1 MGSLALNDTVYAD
14 GRTSMADAGGNALYA
29 AIGARLWPGEVRA
42 VAVVGEDWP
51 EAHTGRL
58 AEAGIDVSGVLRRAG
73 ETLRAWTIYEA
84 DGTRRYLSRNAEVT
98 PLTPN
103 PYRSAPLTEA
113 EARSWTDA
121 AARVHRSCS
130 PRPEGHEAALAA
142 AAVLHLAP
150 MPIEHLR
157 AWLTAARD
165 QPGLEVCLDVPP
177 FPPGTRLDDPVL
189 AELLRGADAFLP
201 SEVEARSIAASLSP
215 EAFCRAIAER
225 GPRLVVVKLG
235 ERGLVL
241 FDRERNRLEAVPAV
255 PAAVVDL
262 TGAGDAFCGGWAAA
276 RAAGLE
282 PLEAARRGTRSAARV
297 IEGFGGLHALAGPPL
312 AAEASPGEDAS

>member
-51 EAHTGRL
+51 EAHTRRL
-58 AEAGIDVSGVLRRAG
+58 AEAGVDVSGVRRRAG

-113 EARSWTDA
+113 EARSWTEA
-121 AARVHRSCS
+121 AARVHRRCS
-130 PRPEGHEAALAA
+130 PGPEGHEAALAA

-150 MPIEHLR
+150 MPIEQLR
-157 AWLTAARD
+157 AWLAAARA
-165 QPGLEVCLDVPP
+165 QPGLEVSLDVPP
-177 FPPGTRLDDPVL
+177 FPPGTRLDDPEL
-189 AELLRGADAFLP
+189 ATLLGGTDTFLP
-201 SEVEARSIAASLSP
+201 SEVEARSIAPTLAP
-215 EAFCRAIAER
+215 EDFCRAIAER

-241 FDRERNRLEAVPAV
+241 FDRERDRLEALPAA

-282 PLEAARRGTRSAARV
+282 PLEAARRGIRSAARV
-297 IEGFGGLHALAGPPL
+297 IEGFGGLHALAAPL
-312 AAEASPGEDAS
+312 AVGSSLAGEAP